1 MLKNKIGY
9 HWSKIA
15 PFGSD
20 VKIKLT
26 NGTKFI
32 VRARTMDR
40 SVVKEVWL
48 HEIYN
53 QHGIT
58 VEENDIVLD
67 IGGHIGVFNVYAAQ
81 KAKNGKVYSFEPFSK
96 NFERLKM
103 HAQMN
108 QLSNVKLINKAVA
121 AQTGKQTLNLSP
133 DNNTGGHSLHLKTE
147 SDNKVEIETISLAD
161 FYQQEGITK
170 VDFLKLDCEG
180 AEFEIVQNN
189 KELISQVERIIL
201 ECHPHGDKTVD
212 GMIALLEEMGY
223 DVQSEKEQKGDHVQM
238 LYARKK

>member
-15 PFGSD
+15 PFGKN
-20 VKIKLT
+20 VRLTLT

-48 HEIYN
+48 QNIYD
-53 QHGIT
+53 QYGIS
-58 VEENDIVLD
+58 VEENDTVLD

-81 KAKNGKVYSFEPFSK
+81 KAPKGKVYSFEPFSE

-103 HAQMN
+103 HASIN
-108 QLSNVKLINKAVA
+108 HLKNVKLINKGVA
-121 AQTGKQTLNLSP
+121 ATSGKQTLNLSP
-133 DNNTGGHSLHLKTE
+133 DNNTGGHSMFLKTE
-147 SDNKVEIETISLAD
+147 SDKKVEIETISLED
-161 FYQQEGITK
+161 FYREEGIEK

-180 AEFEIVQNN
+180 AEYDIIQHNEEKI
-189 KELISQVERIIL
+189 KAIERIIL

-212 GMIALLEEMGY
+212 QMIATLERLGF
-223 DVQSEKEQKGDHVQM
+223 DVKSEKDTKGDKVQM

>member
-9 HWSKIA
+9 HWSKLA
-15 PFGSD
+15 PFGSN
-20 VKIKLT
+20 VKISLK

-48 HEIYN
+48 KEIYN
-53 QHGIT
+53 QHGISVQEGDT
-58 VEENDIVLD
+58 VLD

-81 KAKNGKVYSFEPFSK
+81 KSKTGKVYSFEPFSE

-103 HAQMN
+103 HAEIN
-108 QLSNVKLINKAVA
+108 KLDNVSLINKGVSSI
-121 AQTGKQTLNLSP
+121 TGKQTLNLSP

-147 SDNKVEIETISLAD
+147 TDKKVEIDTITLSD
-161 FYQQEGITK
+161 FYADAGITK

-180 AEFEIVQNN
+180 AEFDIVKGNLEKIKEI
-189 KELISQVERIIL
+189 ERIIL
-201 ECHPHGDKTVD
+201 ECHPYGDNTVD
-212 GMIALLEEMGY
+212 QMIELLSSNGF
-223 DVQSEKEQKGDHVQM
+223 DVKSEKDEKGEKVQM
-238 LYARKK
+238 LYAKRK